1 MFHSRTRRVTCL
13 ARGGE
18 DMAQPRNGGGPA
30 EEDCFFCRRRV
41 GREPGPEGGFLY
53 EGEHFLVGHGF
64 LGTDE
69 AGSLLVEAR
78 RHVLDPGDMTDE
90 EMAAL
95 TALLPRLYRVLH
107 QALGADRVY
116 LLSTQARNPHFHA
129 YLHPWRASEEKRGV
143 PVLAPGRPRSAGGDR
158 AAAPA
163 PSRRVAQTSTPR
175 S

>member
-1 MFHSRTRRVTCL
+1 
-13 ARGGE
+13 
-18 DMAQPRNGGGPA
+18 MAEPGNGGGPA
-30 EEDCFFCRRRV
+30 EEDCFFCRRRA

-53 EGEHFLVGHGF
+53 EDEHFLVGHGF

-78 RHVLDPGDMTDE
+78 RHVLDPGDMTEE

-95 TALLPRLYRVLH
+95 TTLLPRLYRVLH

-129 YLHPWRASEEKRGV
+129 YLHPWRASEEKRGI
-143 PVLAPGRPRSAGGDR
+143 PFLAQDRPSSEEEYR
-158 AAAPA
+158 AAAA
-163 PSRRVAQTSTPR
+163 ALAGEFAQTSTP
-175 S
+175 